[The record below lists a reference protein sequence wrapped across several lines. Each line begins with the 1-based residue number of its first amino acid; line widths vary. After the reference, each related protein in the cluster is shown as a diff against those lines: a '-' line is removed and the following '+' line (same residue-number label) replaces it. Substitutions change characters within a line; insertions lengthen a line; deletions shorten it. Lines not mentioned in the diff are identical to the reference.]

1 MFVSKLKYWEQYR
14 VKVNLKIQQV
24 EFNVVLL
31 SIQESVQVTIWACFF
46 SITCN
51 WCKYFL
57 HIFIA
62 ALCEFSGSTEHSCY
76 SELYLTFKRIFK
88 LQITSH
94 SYQDCVTG
102 FLEMERLTS
111 WGCIL
116 EGTVLKSSESELQ
129 WRFFKNFGGGLLI
142 LDPWFCSYFQGKR
155 LANFHGVV

>member
-24 EFNVVLL
+24 ELNVVLL

-94 SYQDCVTG
+94 TFIS
-102 FLEMERLTS
+102 RLCDRIF
-111 WGCIL
+111 GN
-116 EGTVLKSSESELQ
+116 GTIDFMRMYFRGNCAKELL
-129 WRFFKNFGGGLLI
+129 NPTETLLI
-142 LDPWFCSYFQGKR
+142 S
-155 LANFHGVV
+155 